1 MTAAV
6 PSTDSQNV
14 RFHELHRSVAAYLV
28 AAGCAQEAAAAVANV
43 VVAAEADGCIS
54 HGLFRLPGYV
64 ASLRSG
70 KVNGDPTPASSKPSP
85 GLLVVDG
92 DRGFAPAALLRF
104 RAEFA
109 DLARAQGIAALAL
122 KNVFHFS
129 ALWAD
134 IEFFCEQGLVAF
146 AFTSYLPTV
155 APAGGKRPLF
165 GTNPM
170 AFGWPRD
177 GAAPMIFDQA
187 SSVIAKGDVSIA
199 ARDGHTLPPGVGIDA
214 RGNPTTD
221 PSEVLAGAMLP
232 FGGYKGS
239 SIALMVELLAGP
251 LIGEN
256 FSFEAQQEDN
266 ADGGPPRGGELIIA
280 VSPASMGGQAGEHA
294 ERMFSKL
301 ESEEG
306 VRLPSSRRYANRRRS
321 EDGGIAIGAE
331 WASKLKLGRGP
342 E

>member
-1 MTAAV
+1 MTTA
-6 PSTDSQNV
+6 D
-14 RFHELHRSVAAYLV
+14 FHELHRGVTAHLV
-28 AAGCAQEAAAAVANV
+28 QAGCAQAHAAAVATV
-43 VVAAEADGCIS
+43 IVAAEADGCVS

-70 KVNGDPTPASSKPSP
+70 KVNGDPRPTTSKPSP
-85 GLLVVDG
+85 GLMVVDG

-104 RAEFA
+104 RAEFTE
-109 DLARAQGIAALAL
+109 LVRAQGIAALAL

-155 APAGGKRPLF
+155 APVGGKRPLF

-170 AFGWPRD
+170 AFGWPRN

-199 ARDGHTLPPGVGIDA
+199 ARDGHALAPGVGIDA
-214 RGNPTTD
+214 RGDPTTD
-221 PSEVLAGAMLP
+221 PAEVLKGAMLP
-232 FGGYKGS
+232 FGGHKGS

-256 FSFEAQQEDN
+256 FSFESQQEDN

-280 VSPASMGGQAGEHA
+280 ISPATMGGQAGEHA
-294 ERMFSKL
+294 ELIFAEL

-306 VRLPSSRRYANRRRS
+306 VRLPSSRRYANRKRS
-321 EDGGIAIGAE
+321 EAGGIAVSAE
-331 WASKLKLGRGP
+331 WAATLKLEKGR